1 MNTNKTPEQ
10 IIIELI
16 TALYENKE
24 FIAKNIFKFDCL
36 AADRYTIYNIDT
48 KKVELCFIE
57 QGEQPHIED
66 NEIILPHLII

>member
-1 MNTNKTPEQ
+1 MNTKSIRKVVYH
-10 IIIELI
+10 IIYL
-16 TALYENKE
+16 
-24 FIAKNIFKFDCL
+24 
-36 AADRYTIYNIDT
+36 IDT